1 MSEGESCSIEAARP
15 AIAGGDIGE
24 RFARSLA
31 AKDFDGVASL
41 LTDDVEFRALT
52 PRRTWAADDPPA
64 VLEILGTWFGELDRI
79 ISLDKLER
87 DAFADRERVGY
98 RLTVENPEGSFQLEQ
113 QAYLATD
120 GERIAWLRVLC
131 SGYRPQA

>member
-15 AIAGGDIGE
+15 AIDAGDLGE

-31 AKDFDGVASL
+31 AKDLDGVASL
-41 LTDDVEFRALT
+41 LTGDVEFRALT
-52 PRRTWAADDPPA
+52 PRRNWAADDPTA
-64 VLEILGTWFGELDRI
+64 VVEILGTWFGPDDRI
-79 ISLDKLER
+79 VSLDKIER

-131 SGYRPQA
+131 SGYRPKA

>member
-1 MSEGESCSIEAARP
+1 MSEGERCSIEAARP
-15 AIAGGDIGE
+15 AISGGDIGE

-31 AKDFDGVASL
+31 DKDFGGVVSL

-52 PRRTWAADDPPA
+52 PGRAWAADDPQA
-64 VLEILGTWFGELDRI
+64 VLEILGTWFGELDHI
-79 ISLDKLER
+79 VSLDRLER

-98 RLTVENPEGSFQLEQ
+98 RLSVENPDGSFQLEQ
-113 QAYLATD
+113 QAYLAKE

-131 SGYRPQA
+131 SGFRPRA